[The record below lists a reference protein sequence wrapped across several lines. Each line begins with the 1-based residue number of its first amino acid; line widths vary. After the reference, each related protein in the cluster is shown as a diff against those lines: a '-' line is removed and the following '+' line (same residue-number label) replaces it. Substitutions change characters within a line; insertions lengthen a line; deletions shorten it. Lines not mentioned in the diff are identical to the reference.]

1 MSMWSDEFKIG
12 NTAIDNQHK
21 QLFAAG
27 SKILKN
33 YWNKQDFDKEPLI
46 DTINF
51 LKDYAIS
58 HFNEEERL
66 QIALKYKG
74 YAEHKKQHEV
84 LLKKVLAHEE
94 ALIETDFSPKEVDLF
109 IATLITWLTYHVAIE
124 DKKITKK
131 SFLNV
136 FR

>member
-12 NTAIDNQHK
+12 NAAIDSQHM

-27 SKILKN
+27 SNILKT
-33 YWNKQDFDKEPLI
+33 YWNKQEINKEPLI
-46 DTINF
+46 ETINF
-51 LKDYAIS
+51 LKDYVIN

-66 QIALKYKG
+66 QITLKYKG
-74 YAEHKKQHEV
+74 YPEHKKQHEI
-84 LLKKVLAHEE
+84 LIRKVLAHEE
-94 ALIETDFSPKEVDLF
+94 ALIESDFSPKEVDLF
-109 IATLITWLTYHVAIE
+109 IATIISWLTYHVAIE

-131 SFLNV
+131 NFLNL